1 MKDVSAVARC
11 EGGEL
16 PRGGGAQGAMPHGWG
31 GVAKRGLVDGSRTR
45 ECASMIGTWEECVYN
60 IRCVW
65 NYAVRSG
72 ALTLA
77 QLAHRM

>member
-1 MKDVSAVARC
+1 MQWLDAKEASCRAA
-11 EGGEL
+11 GEL
-16 PRGGGAQGAMPHGWG
+16 KAQGAIMPHGLG